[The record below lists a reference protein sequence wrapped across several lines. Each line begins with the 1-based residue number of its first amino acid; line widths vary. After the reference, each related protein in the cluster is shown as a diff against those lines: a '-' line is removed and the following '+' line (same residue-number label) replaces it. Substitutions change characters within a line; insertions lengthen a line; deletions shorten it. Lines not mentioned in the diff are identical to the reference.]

1 MASVLTEKES
11 FRFQRALY
19 RIMLC
24 CRLYGMENTTF
35 QPEDNVQPE
44 QKDLFEE
51 YITDELYEIS
61 RVAGFLKNL
70 GSIRLREDR
79 AIVSVLDVCML
90 PFSNA
95 AWQITSIN
103 HTIPR

>member
-1 MASVLTEKES
+1 MTSVLTEQES

-24 CRLYGMENTTF
+24 CGLYGMENTTLE
-35 QPEDNVQPE
+35 PEDDVQPE
-44 QKDLFEE
+44 QKDFFEE
-51 YITDELYEIS
+51 YVTNELYEIS
-61 RVAGFLKNL
+61 RVASFLKHL

-79 AIVSVLDVCML
+79 AILSVLDVCML

-95 AWQITSIN
+95 
-103 HTIPR
+103 P